1 MTDSAAGA
9 PEAPQGAPAAP
20 QIQHNI
26 RIVTLASG
34 EQIICNFSQV
44 REDDKFVAYQMLYPL
59 ITELEVEGTEGAP
72 DAVYRVNYRRWNVF
86 TPFEDFRI
94 NPQHVVTA
102 MPPNNEIMTNYVQ
115 KLKDAGVDL
124 SFLPNNGEDI
134 LNGGGTTGESSA
146 AAATEGPVAGSTS

>member
-9 PEAPQGAPAAP
+9 ASAP
-20 QIQHNI
+20 IQHNI

-34 EQIICNFSQV
+34 ENVICNFSQV

-59 ITELEVEGTEGAP
+59 ITELEVEGVEGTPEAT
-72 DAVYRVNYRRWNVF
+72 YRVNYRRWNVF
-86 TPFEDFRI
+86 TPYEDFRL

-115 KLKDAGVDL
+115 KLKEAGVDL

-134 LNGGGTTGESSA
+134 LNGGAGTTGESST
-146 AAATEGPVAGSTS
+146 AAATEGPVASSTS

>member
-94 NPQHVVTA
+94 NPQHLVTA

-124 SFLPNNGEDI
+124 SFLPNNGEDF
-134 LNGGGTTGESSA
+134 LNAGGTTGESSA
-146 AAATEGPVAGSTS
+146 AAASTGPVAGS

>member
-9 PEAPQGAPAAP
+9 ASAP
-20 QIQHNI
+20 IQHNI

-34 EQIICNFSQV
+34 ENVICNFSQV

-59 ITELEVEGTEGAP
+59 ITELEVEGVEGTPEAT
-72 DAVYRVNYRRWNVF
+72 YRVNYRRWNVF
-86 TPFEDFRI
+86 TPYEDFRL

-102 MPPNNEIMTNYVQ
+102 MPPNNEIMVNYVQ
-115 KLKDAGVDL
+115 KLKEAGVDL

-146 AAATEGPVAGSTS
+146 AAATCLLYTSPSPRDRG

>member
-86 TPFEDFRI
+86 TPYEDFRI

-102 MPPNNEIMTNYVQ
+102 MPPNQEIMTNYVQ

-134 LNGGGTTGESSA
+134 LNAGGTTGESSA
-146 AAATEGPVAGSTS
+146 AAATTGPVAGS